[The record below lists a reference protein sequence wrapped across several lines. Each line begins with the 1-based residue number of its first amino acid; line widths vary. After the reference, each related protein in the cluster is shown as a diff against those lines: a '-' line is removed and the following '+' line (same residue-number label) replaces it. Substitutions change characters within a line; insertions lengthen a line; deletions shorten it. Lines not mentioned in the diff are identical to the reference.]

1 MKTYWHHVQAKFI
14 ERKQVFVYKNRGN
27 TIFFL
32 FLCFYFGQGC
42 LLFIYLL
49 CSIFCKTLW
58 QKA

>member
-42 LLFIYLL
+42 LLFIYLF
-49 CSIFCKTLW
+49 IM
-58 QKA
+58 